1 MKKTTMAE
9 LKKSNPKLHAQLTAQ
24 LNKNRRQSTTLTSHR
39 ITPPNK
45 RDYERYILNVIENLV
60 K

>member
-1 MKKTTMAE
+1 MAE
-9 LKKSNPKLHAQLTAQ
+9 LKKSNPKLHARLTEQLK
-24 LNKNRRQSTTLTSHR
+24 KNRRQNTILASYR

>member
-1 MKKTTMAE
+1 MAE
-9 LKKSNPKLHAQLTAQ
+9 LKKSNPKLHARLTEQ